1 MSSIFPLQKTAAG
14 YILSKIRSKMEI
26 MITQFY
32 KSCVLNC
39 RVLIMMNLT
48 VIVHI
53 CMGGAKDSLA
63 GWILLMGH
71 DSY

>member
-1 MSSIFPLQKTAAG
+1 MSSIFALQKTVAD

-39 RVLIMMNLT
+39 RVLIMNLT
-48 VIVHI
+48 ISVHVS
-53 CMGGAKDSLA
+53 MGGAKDSLA
-63 GWILLMGH
+63 G
-71 DSY
+71 SC